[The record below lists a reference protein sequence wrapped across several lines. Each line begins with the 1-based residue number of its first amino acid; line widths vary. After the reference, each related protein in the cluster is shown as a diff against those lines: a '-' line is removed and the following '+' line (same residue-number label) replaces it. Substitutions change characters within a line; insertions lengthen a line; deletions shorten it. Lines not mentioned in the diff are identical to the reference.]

1 MFAII
6 NSNKEGIS
14 LNNKLTH
21 IVTDLLIFR
30 NEINAVRYLRDL
42 QMKSSMYNDFYVIAV
57 MLPMDFVTFK
67 YFAD

>member
-30 NEINAVRYLRDL
+30 NEINAIRYLRDL